1 MHAPLSTISPHL
13 ASSYSVLP
21 EEESTPL
28 WELILEQFKDQYV
41 AQRRDLAGHPERARS
56 VSRGYLLGGGSIID
70 FWEVELSEKRM
81 LSWEAQGC
89 ATACGR
95 GRRTRRHARRGVRAT
110 LARSSFGARPT
121 RVEAD
126 RSLTSCRLVIILLA
140 SAAIS
145 FVLAFLEDGDD
156 KATAYVE
163 PIVILLILIANAIV
177 GVVQETNAEKAIEV
191 RIPVSAAGRP
201 RTSSGPRR
209 ARSFSSQ
216 ADSHRTNLQA
226 LMKYTPDSAK
236 VTRDG
241 RALKVA
247 AADVV
252 PGDIITVA
260 VGDKIAADARV
271 VQVLS
276 ASFTVDQALLTGES
290 QSVSKGTATVKD
302 EDAVK
307 QDMVNMLFSVRFP
320 ALEFEMWTL
329 TRWMCRERRS

>member
-1 MHAPLSTISPHL
+1 
-13 ASSYSVLP
+13 
-21 EEESTPL
+21 
-28 WELILEQFKDQYV
+28 
-41 AQRRDLAGHPERARS
+41 
-56 VSRGYLLGGGSIID
+56 
-70 FWEVELSEKRM
+70 
-81 LSWEAQGC
+81 
-89 ATACGR
+89 
-95 GRRTRRHARRGVRAT
+95 
-110 LARSSFGARPT
+110 
-121 RVEAD
+121 
-126 RSLTSCRLVIILLA
+126 
-140 SAAIS
+140 
-145 FVLAFLEDGDD
+145 
-156 KATAYVE
+156 
-163 PIVILLILIANAIV
+163 
-177 GVVQETNAEKAIEV
+177 
-191 RIPVSAAGRP
+191 
-201 RTSSGPRR
+201 
-209 ARSFSSQ
+209 
-216 ADSHRTNLQA
+216 
-226 LMKYTPDSAK
+226 MKYTPDSAK

-320 ALEFEMWTL
+320 ALEFGMWTL